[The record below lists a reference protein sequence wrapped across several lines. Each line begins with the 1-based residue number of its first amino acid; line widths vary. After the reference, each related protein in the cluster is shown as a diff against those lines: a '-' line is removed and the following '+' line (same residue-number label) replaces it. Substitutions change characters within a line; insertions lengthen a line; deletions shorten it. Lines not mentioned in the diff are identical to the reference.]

1 MTGMIIRTK
10 IVATVGPACG
20 SVERLRELARAGC
33 DVFRIN
39 FSHGA
44 DEQREAFLANI
55 RRVEQELGEPLAV
68 MGDLCGPKIRVGAIV
83 GGGVLLA
90 DGQEIVIQRELK
102 GVEGDTQR
110 ISTTLGELIDAAGQG
125 QIILL
130 DDGKLRLRVVR
141 AEPPERIVCQV
152 ARGGILGSGKGVNL
166 PSMDL
171 SLPALTEKDRRD
183 AAWIASREFDYVALS
198 FVRTA
203 QDVMQLRELLDAAG
217 CDARIVAKIE
227 KPQAVEN
234 IEEIVRAADA
244 VMVARGDLG
253 VEMALPAVP
262 VAQKHIANLCRREGT
277 LCIVATQ
284 MLESM
289 TDSPTPTRAEVSDV
303 ANAVLDHTDAVMLS
317 GETAVGKF
325 PSAAVRMMN
334 QIVQHVQS
342 YYDET
347 AEPMRVSYAGARTGA
362 ALASAVREIMA
373 VERIAAVAVYTVTGT
388 TARLFAKSRLKCPI
402 LGLAPSAAVARRMC
416 MYYGVA
422 ARQAA
427 APEHTREVLALA
439 EKFAVQLGVAGSGD
453 RIVVVSGRPVGQAG
467 TTNTLVVHTVG

>member
-1 MTGMIIRTK
+1 MIIRTK

-39 FSHGA
+39 FSHGT
-44 DEQREAFLANI
+44 DEQRGEFLANI
-55 RRVEQELGEPLAV
+55 RKVEQELGEPLAV

-83 GGGVLLA
+83 GGGVLLG
-90 DGQEIVIQRELK
+90 DGQEITIQRDSI
-102 GVEGDTQR
+102 EGDTKR
-110 ISTTLGELIDAAGQG
+110 ISTTLGELIDAASQG
-125 QIILL
+125 QMILL
-130 DDGKLRLRVVR
+130 DDGKLRLQVVR
-141 AEPPERIVCQV
+141 TEPPERIVCEV
-152 ARGGILGSGKGVNL
+152 VRGGVLGSGKGVNV
-166 PSMDL
+166 PTMDL
-171 SLPALTEKDRRD
+171 ALSALTEKDRRD
-183 AAWIASREFDYVALS
+183 AAWIAGREFDYVALS

-203 QDVMQLRELLDAAG
+203 GDVVQLRELLDAAG
-217 CDARIVAKIE
+217 SDARIVAKIE
-227 KPQAVEN
+227 KPQAIEN
-234 IEEIVRAADA
+234 IEEIVQVADA

-253 VEMALPAVP
+253 VEMDLPAVP
-262 VAQKHIANLCRREGT
+262 VAQKQIANLCRREGV

-289 TDSPTPTRAEVSDV
+289 TNAPTPTRAEVSDV

-325 PSAAVRMMN
+325 PGASVRMMN
-334 QIVQHVQS
+334 QIVEHVQP

-347 AEPMRVSYAGARTGA
+347 AGAMRVSYTRAQTVAS
-362 ALASAVREIMA
+362 LASAVREIMA
-373 VERIAAVAVYTVTGT
+373 VEPIAAVAVYTVTGT
-388 TARLFAKSRLKCPI
+388 TARLFAKSRLNCPI

-427 APEHTREVLALA
+427 APEHTREVLELA
-439 EKFAVQLGVAGSGD
+439 EKFAVELGVAGSGD

-467 TTNTLVVHTVG
+467 SANTLAVHTVG

>member
-1 MTGMIIRTK
+1 
-10 IVATVGPACG
+10 
-20 SVERLRELARAGC
+20 
-33 DVFRIN
+33 VFRIN
-39 FSHGA
+39 FSHGS
-44 DEQREAFLANI
+44 DEQRAEFLGNI
-55 RRVEQELGEPLAV
+55 RRVEKELGGPLAV

-90 DGQEIVIQRELK
+90 DGQEIVIERELK
-102 GVEGDTQR
+102 GVEGDAQR
-110 ISTTLGELIDAAGQG
+110 ISTTLGELIDAARQG
-125 QIILL
+125 QMILL

-152 ARGGILGSGKGVNL
+152 ARGGVLGSGKGVNL
-166 PSMDL
+166 PNTDL
-171 SLPALTEKDRRD
+171 ALPALTEKDRRD
-183 AAWIASREFDYVALS
+183 AVWIARREFDYVALS

-203 QDVMQLRELLDAAG
+203 RDVLQLRELLDAAG
-217 CDARIVAKIE
+217 SDARIVAKIE

-234 IEEIVRAADA
+234 IEEIVQAADA

-253 VEMALPAVP
+253 VEMDLPAVP
-262 VAQKHIANLCRREGT
+262 VAQKRIANLCRREGT

-289 TDSPTPTRAEVSDV
+289 TNSPTPTRAEVSDV

-325 PSAAVRMMN
+325 PSASVRMMN
-334 QIVQHVQS
+334 QIVRHVQS

-347 AEPMRVSYAGARTGA
+347 AEPMRVNYAGARTEA

-373 VERIAAVAVYTVTGT
+373 VERIAAVAVYTATGT

-427 APEHTREVLALA
+427 APEHTRQVLALA
-439 EKFAVQLGVAGSGD
+439 EKFAVQLGVAESGD

-467 TTNTLVVHTVG
+467 STNTLVVHTVG